1 MTLRCLSA
9 ALLLL
14 IFANHCWAIDSPPL
28 SSKANIPYPA
38 ILRVYFDQPEH
49 IQSVVDQMDVWT
61 INPKQQFAVVQI
73 NQEDDFKTL
82 QKLSLTL
89 RLDQQLMDRYANHV
103 RQISR
108 PHKAGSGI
116 PGFSC
121 YSTVAETFQRM
132 DQMAANFP
140 DLAETVDIGDSWE
153 KIQNGASGEDLRVI
167 KLTKQNSKTNKP
179 ILFMASSIHARE
191 YATAELNTRFA
202 EFMLNNYGTH
212 ADVTWILDNH
222 EIHLSLV
229 TNPDGRKRAQTGLL
243 WRKNTN
249 NNHCPDSN
257 NRGVDL
263 NRNYP
268 FEWAIGGSSS
278 ACSEVFY
285 GPSES
290 SEPEITAQMDYLRSV
305 YADNRGTGANDA
317 APDDTTGIFVDIH
330 SFSQLVLWPWG
341 YTNNVTPNDNQL
353 QALGKRT
360 ALFNQ
365 YRPQPVNDLVIT
377 GGGSIDA
384 VYGELGV
391 ASLAFELGT
400 SFFQDCASFEN
411 QILPDNLNALLY
423 LARVTQAP
431 YTQPLGPD
439 IEDLSITPNVIT
451 AATQVRIS
459 GVADDNRYNQSNGAQ
474 NTGLINGVSAYI
486 NELPSNTASSLNLAA
501 TDGDY
506 DAITEAFGGYIN
518 TESLMPGS
526 NTLFVQAHDG
536 FYAGGTFAQFVDVV
550 EASQVATLSG
560 QVSDALTGLPIN
572 RARLSVNGSAAE
584 TAPNGHFLQY
594 VQPATADLHIS
605 ADQYASL
612 TLHDLSLLAGQ
623 SVQQD
628 IQLQPFCEIFSDA
641 VETGNQQWQADSPWG
656 ISSELS
662 NSPLHAWSDSPA
674 GNYAPN
680 VNTALTSPA
689 INVIG
694 TNSVA
699 INYNSFCDTEAGFDF
714 GFFEVQFDGGVWQTI
729 SQCDGQNNWQAE
741 SQVIDIPD
749 NTSQLM
755 FRFRLNS
762 DGFIETDGW
771 HIDDISVK
779 ASGPLCSQFINDIIF
794 IDDFE

>member
-1 MTLRCLSA
+1 MIKPALFAVILSA
-9 ALLLL
+9 FWAPKL
-14 IFANHCWAIDSPPL
+14 WAIDSQPL
-28 SSKANIPYPA
+28 TESQNIPYPA
-38 ILRVYFDQPEH
+38 IIRAYFDDPEQ
-49 IQSVVDQMDVWT
+49 IQAVVDKLDVWS
-61 INPKQQFAVVQI
+61 INPAQQFAVLQI
-73 NQEDDFKTL
+73 TRQEQLKEL
-82 QKLSLTL
+82 HNLGLVM
-89 RLDQQLMDRYANHV
+89 RLDQQLMQQHTNTIKLME
-103 RQISR
+103 QS
-108 PHKAGSGI
+108 KNAGNGI

-140 DLAETVDIGDSWE
+140 DLAETIDIGDSWE

-167 KLTKQNSKTNKP
+167 KLTNQNIKTNKP

-202 EFMLNNYGTH
+202 EFMLNNYGVN

-229 TNPDGRKRAQTGLL
+229 TNPDGRKQAQTGIL
-243 WRKNTN
+243 WRKNAN
-249 NNHCPDSN
+249 NNHCPNSN

-268 FEWAIGGSSS
+268 YKWAIGGSSS

-290 SEPEITAQMDYLRSV
+290 SEPEITAQMDYLRSI

-317 APDDTTGIFVDIH
+317 APDDTAGIFVDIH

-391 ASLAFELGT
+391 AALAFELGT

-431 YTQPLGPD
+431 YSQPLGPD
-439 IEDLSITPNVIT
+439 IEELFIIPNVIT
-451 AATQVRIS
+451 ATTQVRIS
-459 GVADDNRYNQSNGAQ
+459 GVANDNRYNQSNGLQ
-474 NTGLINGVSAYI
+474 NTGLINSVRAFI
-486 NELPSNTASSLNLAA
+486 NELPINSQNSQNLAA
-501 TDGDY
+501 VDGVY
-506 DAITEAFGGYIN
+506 DAVAEAFEGDIN
-518 TESLMPGS
+518 TESL
-526 NTLFVQAHDG
+526 TLGRNSIFVQANDG
-536 FYAGGTFAQFVDVV
+536 LQDGGTFAQFVDVV

-560 QVSDALTGLPIN
+560 QVSDALTGLPVN
-572 RARLSVNGSAAE
+572 KARLTVNGSAAE
-584 TAPNGHFLQY
+584 TAANGNFQQY

-605 ADQYASL
+605 ADNYASL
-612 TLHDLSLLAGQ
+612 TLNDLTLLAGQ

-641 VETGNQQWQADSPWG
+641 VETGNQQWQADSPWN

-662 NSPLHAWSDSPA
+662 SSPIHAWSDSPG
-674 GNYAPN
+674 GNYAAN
-680 VNTALTSPA
+680 VNTALTSQA

-694 TNSVA
+694 TNSVE
-699 INYNSFCDTEAGFDF
+699 ISYNSFCDTEAGFDF
-714 GFFEVQFDGGVWQTI
+714 GFFEVQFDGGAWQTI

-741 SQVIDIPD
+741 SQVIDIPN
-749 NTSQLM
+749 NTNQLM

-779 ASGPLCSQFINDIIF
+779 ASGAICSQFINDIIF
-794 IDDFE
+794 ADDFE